1 MLKTL
6 QQNRSVTGED
16 KVATDAGEC
25 KQYCGMPLLTDLA
38 VMMRIDP
45 LALIHG
51 LPKFVTVMYGQE
63 FCDVCQPGLSRGLF
77 RAELG
82 RAEGVERAG
91 QRR

>member
-1 MLKTL
+1 M
-6 QQNRSVTGED
+6 V
-16 KVATDAGEC
+16 GEC

-45 LALIHG
+45 LTLIHG
-51 LPKFVTVMYGQE
+51 LREFVTVVYGPVMS
-63 FCDVCQPGLSRGLF
+63 FVIPDKLCVVCQPSLGCGLF

-82 RAEGVERAG
+82 GIEGAERAG